1 MEAKFKTFRY
11 CIIATAI
18 AATVTFIIHFFYI
31 RNVNSSVH
39 ATKGADKSNYIYFD
53 LAERGESTS
62 TWLKRDYS
70 LYYSKVDLT
79 GTTVDGTLYNNTSE
93 SVTSWA
99 LRVNIQNYCF
109 INQAWNGEVEIHQ
122 ALWTDK
128 EVVQRINLQNYNL
141 DDLEVEYL
149 YDGDLLI
156 PLYSGDYII
165 YYPSEKYKEDTV
177 AGGESVT
184 IGMIFYYLDKINL
197 SYYELD
203 YNYHKAFT
211 SGVGFWIFVFLV
223 FLLFTEFV
231 VCQSIY
237 ITYKNAKKQLELQ
250 KSSISCMSDIYSI
263 IYMIDLKKDELI
275 PVYADS
281 ESEKLRP
288 HNMGAREQLL
298 NMFRFDAEDE
308 YLDFMLEFGD
318 IATIPER
325 LKNKNSI
332 VCEYKSK
339 LHGWN
344 CIRYFV
350 MERGADDSVTKVL
363 FTIQDIGEEK
373 KELERVRGR
382 IQKAESENRAK
393 SAFLANMSHEIRTPI
408 NAVLGFDTMI
418 LRESREKN
426 IKNYAREIKS
436 AGSMLLSLINGILDL
451 SKMEAGKMEL
461 VPAEYS
467 IKQLIFDVYNITK
480 TRFEAKN
487 LVLITDISPKIPE
500 KLYGDDIRL
509 RQVIINIMTNAAKY
523 TEKGNVRLT
532 IKCETEG
539 DTAHLHVSV
548 KDTGIGIKEEDM
560 KKLSMR
566 YERFDTQRNRR
577 VEGTGLGLS
586 LVRGILELMDSE
598 LQVTSV
604 YGKGSNFY
612 FDVDQKIVD
621 VTPIGDFDVTQ
632 MEFEDDGDYDTTFV
646 APDAK
651 ILITDDNPMN
661 IMVMSELLKGTGMNI
676 DKAASGKEA
685 LSKTLENKYD
695 LIFMDHMMPGMDGI
709 ETFERIKAQ
718 EKGKNQTTPVIML
731 TANALQGARDEY
743 KEKGFAEFV
752 SKPVELS
759 VLNEVLMRFLPGDKV
774 SVVKDGENGMSEN
787 TNGNPNGN
795 GHKVSSG
802 NSGEISGANGADEP
816 TLPMI
821 EGIDNDYAVRHLGS
835 IDAVIKVMH
844 QFVLT
849 SASDATE
856 LRSYYDGIK
865 ENPENKDN
873 VNNFRIKVHAMKS
886 SAALFGALQVSGVA
900 AKLEYAARDEDT
912 RQITDITPYFLDFW
926 MKLAGDI
933 KKYVLKDDDKVKQG
947 KIPDAALPL
956 FHQLKTS
963 MALYDIKNADMIL
976 EEIKKYDY
984 DDEKKKKI
992 AELETAVANLD
1003 AERVA
1008 VLCDEFVGE

>member
-1 MEAKFKTFRY
+1 MEEKFKKFKY
-11 CIIATAI
+11 FIIATAI
-18 AATVTFIIHFFYI
+18 ACATTFIIHFLYV
-31 RNVNSSVH
+31 RNVNSTIH
-39 ATKGADKSNYIYFD
+39 ATKGADKSNYIYMD
-53 LAERGESTS
+53 LGERGESTS

-70 LYYSKVDLT
+70 LYYSKVNLT
-79 GTTVDGTLYNNTSE
+79 GTTVDGTLYNNGSE
-93 SVTSWA
+93 PVTSWT
-99 LRVNIQNYCF
+99 LRINIENFCL

-141 DDLEVEYL
+141 EDLEVEYL

-165 YYPSEKYKEDTV
+165 YYPSEKYKEVTIES
-177 AGGESVT
+177 GENVT

-203 YNYHKAFT
+203 YNFHKAFN
-211 SGVGFWIFVFLV
+211 SGVGFLILSFLV
-223 FLLFTEFV
+223 FMLFTELV

-298 NMFRFDAEDE
+298 NMFRVDAEDE
-308 YLDFMLEFGD
+308 YTDFMLEFGD

-332 VCEYKSK
+332 VGEYKSK
-339 LHGWN
+339 MHGWN

-350 MERGADDSVTKVL
+350 MERGADDYVSKVL

-373 KELERVRGR
+373 KELETVRNR

-393 SAFLANMSHEIRTPI
+393 RAFLANMSHEIRTPI

-487 LVLITDISPKIPE
+487 LVLITDISGEIPE

-532 IKCETEG
+532 IKCEITG
-539 DTAHLHVSV
+539 DMAHLHVSV

-598 LQVTSV
+598 LRVMSV
-604 YGKGSNFY
+604 YGKGSDFY

-621 VTPIGDFDVTQ
+621 PTPIGDFDVTQ

-676 DKAASGKEA
+676 DKASSGKEA
-685 LSKTLENKYD
+685 LSKTLENEYD

-709 ETFERIKAQ
+709 ETFEHIKAQ
-718 EKGKNQTTPVIML
+718 KTGKNKTTPVIML
-731 TANALQGARDEY
+731 TANALQGAREEY

-759 VLNEVLMRFLPGDKV
+759 VLNEVLMRFLPEEKISRV
-774 SVVKDGENGMSEN
+774 NDGENSAEN
-787 TNGNPNGN
+787 SAGYSVENS
-795 GHKVSSG
+795 KG
-802 NSGEISGANGADEP
+802 NSATGGKEETL
-816 TLPMI
+816 TLPQA
-821 EGIDNDYAVRHLGS
+821 EGVDNDYAVRHLGS
-835 IDAVIKVMH
+835 TDAVIRVMH

-849 SASDATE
+849 AAADATE
-856 LRSYYDGIK
+856 LKSYYDGIT

-873 VNNFRIKVHAMKS
+873 INNFRIKVHAMKS

-912 RQITDITPYFLDFW
+912 RQIKDITPYFIDFW

-933 KKYVLKDDDKVKQG
+933 KKYVLKDEDTAQKG
-947 KIPDAALPL
+947 RIPDAALPL

-984 DDEKKKKI
+984 DEEKKKLLP
-992 AELETAVANLD
+992 ELETFVANLD
-1003 AERVA
+1003 AENVA
-1008 VLCDEFVGE
+1008 RICTEFVEE